1 MVHILFFIAIVG
13 LTFSMLVSGQS
24 VVLKPEKVLLPEA
37 YTTTIPLRESFGF
50 SSCLLKFN

>member
-1 MVHILFFIAIVG
+1 MIHILFFIAILG

-24 VVLKPEKVLLPEA
+24 IVLKPEKVLLPEA
-37 YTTTIPLRESFGF
+37 YTTTIHLRESFGF